1 MDAESPNQ
9 DIGLGQEIISSTALK
24 ISNISGDNIWDN
36 RIRLSDLGTTYGIYQ
51 NLAFD
56 LVLKNE
62 DVANANIC
70 IKPVIQSEATG
81 WWGDA
86 IEEQVFGKENF
97 VLLKEGYSICHAVFP
112 LNTLKPAP
120 ADFLGHIM
128 LLLASGEC
136 NSIYIDN
143 VEFFSSSN
151 GDIKYKAKL
160 PDNPGEYVSM
170 PFTFESG
177 TREGWVTD
185 GTSRLDYEDFTT
197 GIAETTALKFPVAF
211 DGTNNEWEDGARISS
226 PFFPEEDMTLE
237 KSKKIQ
243 LIGLDILF

>member
-97 VLLKEGYSICHAVFP
+97 VLLKEGYSICHAV
-112 LNTLKPAP
+112 
-120 ADFLGHIM
+120 
-128 LLLASGEC
+128 
-136 NSIYIDN
+136 
-143 VEFFSSSN
+143 
-151 GDIKYKAKL
+151 
-160 PDNPGEYVSM
+160 
-170 PFTFESG
+170 
-177 TREGWVTD
+177 
-185 GTSRLDYEDFTT
+185 
-197 GIAETTALKFPVAF
+197 
-211 DGTNNEWEDGARISS
+211 
-226 PFFPEEDMTLE
+226 
-237 KSKKIQ
+237 
-243 LIGLDILF
+243 